1 MEEMQRKMDTEKK
14 EKEQIQADMA
24 VLREQY
30 ERDLASI
37 DQQAKYVKSPGQ
49 QRGMSCSCVLL
60 FFCKHFCL
68 FLILNKSDHLCF
80 FLV

>member
-1 MEEMQRKMDTEKK
+1 MQRKMDTEKK

-24 VLREQY
+24 ALREQY

-49 QRGMSCSCVLL
+49 QNGMSYG
-60 FFCKHFCL
+60 
-68 FLILNKSDHLCF
+68 FLTLT
-80 FLV
+80 VAET